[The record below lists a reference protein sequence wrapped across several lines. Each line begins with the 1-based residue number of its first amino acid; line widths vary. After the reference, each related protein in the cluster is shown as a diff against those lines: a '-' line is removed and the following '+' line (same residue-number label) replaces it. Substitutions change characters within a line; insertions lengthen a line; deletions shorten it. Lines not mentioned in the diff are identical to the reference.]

1 MAKHIFQTMVKDGLP
16 IMKLCTLVRDGL
28 NVKKTIV
35 RNLEGEI
42 KNDDPDFGGFID
54 FGSWVLRNIHNAF
67 GKGIEEYGKDIE
79 QLCVDIHS
87 LFKYSTVRR
96 EDYHTSQSAM
106 GVEMHN
112 FQR

>member
-1 MAKHIFQTMVKDGLP
+1 MAKRIFQTMVKDGLP

-35 RNLEGEI
+35 RKLEGEI

-54 FGSWVLRNIHNAF
+54 FGSCFAF

-87 LFKYSTVRR
+87 IFKYSTVRR
-96 EDYHTSQSAM
+96 KDYHTSQSAM
-106 GVEMHN
+106 SVEMHN